1 MNRGYYVLCKTVLL
15 VNVARSSMG
24 DDVSVSMERIGA
36 ICMIGTERLAKLMNA
51 IEPDIRFRRKL
62 SHSSFNLR
70 NLSAPSRTSPFAFA
84 GLGQRIDSRLFND
97 FSIFRGRR

>member
-1 MNRGYYVLCKTVLL
+1 MNRGYYVLCKIVLL

-36 ICMIGTERLAKLMNA
+36 ICMIGTERLAKLMKA
-51 IEPDIRFRRKL
+51 IETDIRFRREL
-62 SHSSFNLR
+62 SHSFFNLR
-70 NLSAPSRTSPFAFA
+70 NLYTFSHFPLRIRRI
-84 GLGQRIDSRLFND
+84 GQRINSRLFND